1 MSGGSKPLS
10 GKRSRPSTEQKPLNP
25 RMPVITPVRMAK
37 GAASIN
43 IPLEVEEHE
52 ARLYLAMKMFE
63 LGKLSLGQA
72 AKYAGYS
79 VGSFIEILG
88 KHGVPVL
95 NQNADEL
102 ERDVENAAHGS
113 V

>member
-1 MSGGSKPLS
+1 
-10 GKRSRPSTEQKPLNP
+10 
-25 RMPVITPVRMAK
+25 MAK
-37 GAASIN
+37 GAASIS

-79 VGSFIEILG
+79 ARSFIEILG

-95 NQNADEL
+95 NQKAEEL
-102 ERDVENAAHGS
+102 ESDLTNAAHGS

>member
-1 MSGGSKPLS
+1 
-10 GKRSRPSTEQKPLNP
+10 
-25 RMPVITPVRMAK
+25 MAK
-37 GAASIN
+37 GAASIK

-79 VGSFIEILG
+79 IHSFIEILG

-95 NQNADEL
+95 NQKADEL
-102 ERDVENAAHGS
+102 ESDVKNAAHGS